1 MRVWCRWRAWPR
13 VLLAVALLVA
23 AAACGPGAPVPEP
36 APQSVAP
43 AGGAA
48 LASLAVEDAEGVRLE
63 VVDVTRPALGVVEV
77 QLTLVNIGASAFD
90 LGERWAAAG
99 EPGALSELALAEPD
113 GQKRHFVLRDDHGRP
128 LCSTGEAPIAAG
140 ERRQLWARFGAP
152 ANSVPSVRLVAGSL
166 ESGEFALPPAP

>member
-1 MRVWCRWRAWPR
+1 MRVVCRLR
-13 VLLAVALLVA
+13 VWAGVVLALVV
-23 AAACGPGAPVPEP
+23 AAACGPGAPDPEP
-36 APQSVAP
+36 APHTAAP
-43 AGGAA
+43 VEQAA
-48 LASLAVEDAEGVRLE
+48 LASLEVDDAEGVRLE

-77 QLTLVNIGASAFD
+77 ELALVNIGASAFD

-99 EPGALSELALAEPD
+99 EAGALSELALAEPD
-113 GQKRHFVLRDDHGRP
+113 GQKRHFVLRDDQGRP

-152 ANSVPSVRLVAGSL
+152 ASSVPSVHLVAGSL